1 MAAATTPDAA
11 VNPKKQKRRE
21 KTASGNAKKPRASP
35 PAKQAKQS
43 NTLDM
48 WFKKA
53 APKAPAPSTPESE
66 DDTKEKAP
74 ASENG
79 SSNSDS
85 APTAPIEELTKV
97 TPPVQKKKVMDAA
110 SSSSR
115 KLVQRRI
122 HINDPCRVCESART
136 EDVSRC
142 ELRCL
147 GCDMTVHK
155 KCYDVE
161 SEDPIDDWHCRRCQ
175 CITDKKEELES
186 ADADATPA
194 ATESDSALLP
204 THEPLGKAHKY
215 HELHGDSDFATIF
228 QFLKRFRRMGLKIS
242 LDINLKNLADAL
254 TEPTA
259 TKFIQEL
266 HLRLLANVEATISK
280 NHDWTVSLARFLAG
294 AEHRPSSPKLDAFVA
309 SASNKKDPQAADAT
323 CVKLYAALSA
333 SERVMVLKFLCE
345 AQFDDNEALVERI
358 GDQEGDSLRDEPVG
372 VDSSGRTYWALE
384 DLPSVLEGTVWVCR
398 CATPKQ
404 DDDDDDMDG
413 SLSQWETVTDDLETL
428 ESLIEWLSLSSET
441 ADLQLWQHF
450 SSGILKSLVRRDKK
464 AQQSTARL
472 ARMPRLLGG
481 VSSSSGLDLGSIVD
495 DDGFGV
501 RRSTRSRRAVSYRIA
516 ESEDEEEAQEQEE
529 EEEANDSDEEE
540 EEEENEDGDANDEED
555 EERPSK
561 RPRRSATTQQ
571 QRKPKRAEPEPSRRS
586 SRLRGGGDA
595 DKSPSR
601 ASRDEAASSP
611 SPLRRRS
618 DRRVAADARSSGRS
632 LRSTRRRAAAG
643 DSEDDDTSSSDEDE
657 VEE

>member
-1 MAAATTPDAA
+1 MA
-11 VNPKKQKRRE
+11 
-21 KTASGNAKKPRASP
+21 SL
-35 PAKQAKQS
+35 S
-43 NTLDM
+43 NRPL
-48 WFKKA
+48 
-53 APKAPAPSTPESE
+53 
-66 DDTKEKAP
+66 
-74 ASENG
+74 
-79 SSNSDS
+79 
-85 APTAPIEELTKV
+85 
-97 TPPVQKKKVMDAA
+97 
-110 SSSSR
+110 
-115 KLVQRRI
+115 
-122 HINDPCRVCESART
+122 
-136 EDVSRC
+136 
-142 ELRCL
+142 
-147 GCDMTVHK
+147 
-155 KCYDVE
+155 
-161 SEDPIDDWHCRRCQ
+161 CQ
-175 CITDKKEELES
+175 L
-186 ADADATPA
+186 
-194 ATESDSALLP
+194 
-204 THEPLGKAHKY
+204 
-215 HELHGDSDFATIF
+215 
-228 QFLKRFRRMGLKIS
+228 Q
-242 LDINLKNLADAL
+242 
-254 TEPTA
+254 
-259 TKFIQEL
+259 Q
-266 HLRLLANVEATISK
+266 
-280 NHDWTVSLARFLAG
+280 
-294 AEHRPSSPKLDAFVA
+294 
-309 SASNKKDPQAADAT
+309 
-323 CVKLYAALSA
+323 
-333 SERVMVLKFLCE
+333 
-345 AQFDDNEALVERI
+345 
-358 GDQEGDSLRDEPVG
+358 RDEPVG

-481 VSSSSGLDLGSIVD
+481 VSSSSGLDLGSIVN

-601 ASRDEAASSP
+601 AVRDWLCAFFSSAVATFFGPNFLMLVCFFVRLVYVVVKPTDERMAMGFCRVDP
-611 SPLRRRS
+611 STRPSLSIARSLQNATLVPRRS
-618 DRRVAADARSSGRS
+618 RVIAVA
-632 LRSTRRRAAAG
+632 
-643 DSEDDDTSSSDEDE
+643 TSSSQRSSRCSRRA
-657 VEE
+657 VVRP